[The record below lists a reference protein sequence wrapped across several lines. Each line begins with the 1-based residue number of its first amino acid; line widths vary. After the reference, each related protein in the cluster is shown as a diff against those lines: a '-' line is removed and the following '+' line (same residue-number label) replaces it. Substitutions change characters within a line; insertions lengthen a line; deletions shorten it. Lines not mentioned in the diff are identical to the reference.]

1 MEEQNQNSVNLEIP
15 SRWRRFSA
23 YLLDLLINIILWCII
38 PYTIFIFTDWI
49 IVSILA
55 IGLPIIWLFTN
66 IILIFV
72 EKTTLWNML
81 VWIKTLN
88 NKKNSANLRQALL
101 RYLIFYQTLP
111 LLVYYFC
118 RYYYTGT
125 RGSVKCWGLD
135 CIEAKNKTNM
145 ILWCIC
151 LVFSVMILINV
162 IELFFKCPTFIDKR
176 LWIKRIYKKS
186 K

>member
-1 MEEQNQNSVNLEIP
+1 MEGQTQISKSFEIP

-23 YLLDLLINIILWCII
+23 YLLDLLINITLIWLIAN
-38 PYTIFIFTDWI
+38 I
-49 IVSILA
+49 IV
-55 IGLPIIWLFTN
+55 
-66 IILIFV
+66 IFSA
-72 EKTTLWNML
+72 KTTLWNMI
-81 VWIKTLN
+81 VWIQCIGKDGTATLWQI
-88 NKKNSANLRQALL
+88 SL

-118 RYYYTGT
+118 RYYYFVT
-125 RGSVKCWGLD
+125 RWFVKCRD
-135 CIEAKNKTNM
+135 CIEAKDKTNM

-162 IELFFKCPTFIDKR
+162 IEFFFKCPTFIDKR
-176 LWIKRIYKKS
+176 LWIKRIYKKN

>member
-1 MEEQNQNSVNLEIP
+1 MEGQTQISKSFEIP

-23 YLLDLLINIILWCII
+23 YLLDLLINWRII
-38 PYTIFIFTDWI
+38 PYIIFLFTDWI

-55 IGLPIIWLFTN
+55 TGLPIIWLFTN

-88 NKKNSANLRQALL
+88 NKNNSANLRQAFL
-101 RYLIFYQTLP
+101 RYFIFYQTLP

-118 RYYYTGT
+118 QYYYIVKWGF
-125 RGSVKCWGLD
+125 VKCRD
-135 CIEAKNKTNM
+135 CIEAIDRTRM
-145 ILWCIC
+145 ILLYICII
-151 LVFSVMILINV
+151 FSVMILINV
-162 IELFFKCPTFIDKR
+162 IEFFFKCPTFIDKR
-176 LWIKRIYKKS
+176 LWIKRFYKKN

>member
-1 MEEQNQNSVNLEIP
+1 MKKLNQDSVNLEV

-23 YLLDLLINIILWCII
+23 YLLDLLINWRII
-38 PYTIFIFTDWI
+38 PYIIFLFTDWI

-55 IGLPIIWLFTN
+55 TGLPIIWLFTN

-88 NKKNSANLRQALL
+88 NKNNSANLRQALL

-118 RYYYTGT
+118 QYYYIVKWGF
-125 RGSVKCWGLD
+125 VKCRD
-135 CIEAKNKTNM
+135 CIEAINRTRM
-145 ILWCIC
+145 ILLYICII
-151 LVFSVMILINV
+151 FSVMILINV
-162 IELFFKCPTFIDKR
+162 IEFFFKCPTFIDKR
-176 LWIKRIYKKS
+176 LWIKRFYKKN

>member
-1 MEEQNQNSVNLEIP
+1 MEEQTQNSVNLEIP

-23 YLLDLLINIILWCII
+23 YLLDLLINWRII
-38 PYTIFIFTDWI
+38 PYIIFLFTDWI

-55 IGLPIIWLFTN
+55 TGLPIIWLFTN

-88 NKKNSANLRQALL
+88 NKNNSANLRQALL

-118 RYYYTGT
+118 QYYYIVKWGF
-125 RGSVKCWGLD
+125 VKCWD
-135 CIEAKNKTNM
+135 CIESINRTRM

-162 IELFFKCPTFIDKR
+162 IEFFFKCPTFIDKL
-176 LWIKRIYKKS
+176 LWIKRFYKKN

>member
-1 MEEQNQNSVNLEIP
+1 MKEQTQDSINLEIP

-23 YLLDLLINIILWCII
+23 YFLDLIINI
-38 PYTIFIFTDWI
+38 T
-49 IVSILA
+49 
-55 IGLPIIWLFTN
+55 IIWLIAN
-66 IILIFV
+66 IIVIFSA
-72 EKTTLWNML
+72 KTTLWNMI
-81 VWIKTLN
+81 VWIQCIGKDGTATLWQI
-88 NKKNSANLRQALL
+88 SL

-118 RYYYTGT
+118 RYYYFAT
-125 RGSVKCWGLD
+125 RWFVKCRD
-135 CIEAKNKTNM
+135 CIEAKDKTNM

-162 IELFFKCPTFIDKR
+162 IEFFFKCPTFIDKR

>member
-1 MEEQNQNSVNLEIP
+1 MKGQTQNSINLEIP

-23 YLLDLLINIILWCII
+23 YLLDLRINWRII
-38 PYTIFIFTDWI
+38 PYIIFLFTDWI

-55 IGLPIIWLFTN
+55 TGLPIIWLFTN

-88 NKKNSANLRQALL
+88 NKNNSANLRQAFL
-101 RYLIFYQTLP
+101 RYFIFYQTLP

-118 RYYYTGT
+118 QYYYIVKWGF
-125 RGSVKCWGLD
+125 VKCRD
-135 CIEAKNKTNM
+135 CIEAINRTRM
-145 ILWCIC
+145 ILLYICII
-151 LVFSVMILINV
+151 FSVMILINV
-162 IELFFKCPTFIDKR
+162 IEFFFKCPTFIDKR
-176 LWIKRIYKKS
+176 LWIKRLYKKN

>member
-1 MEEQNQNSVNLEIP
+1 MKKLNQDSVNLEV

-23 YLLDLLINIILWCII
+23 YLLDLLINWRII
-38 PYTIFIFTDWI
+38 PYIIFLFTDWI

-55 IGLPIIWLFTN
+55 TGLPIIWLFTN

-88 NKKNSANLRQALL
+88 NKNNSANLRQAFL
-101 RYLIFYQTLP
+101 RYFIFYQTLP

-118 RYYYTGT
+118 QYYYIVKWGF
-125 RGSVKCWGLD
+125 VKCRD
-135 CIEAKNKTNM
+135 CIEAINRTRM
-145 ILWCIC
+145 ILLYICII
-151 LVFSVMILINV
+151 FSVMILINV
-162 IELFFKCPTFIDKR
+162 IEFFFKCPTFIDKR
-176 LWIKRIYKKS
+176 LWIKRIYKKN